1 MSSFSSAL
9 SGDRVENEITAVVG
23 GGGGGKKYREWKLI
37 WRARFRVCC
46 L

>member
-1 MSSFSSAL
+1 MSFFSSAL
-9 SGDRVENEITAVVG
+9 SGDRVENEITAVV

>member
-1 MSSFSSAL
+1 MSFFSSAL
-9 SGDRVENEITAVVG
+9 SGDRVENEITAVV
-23 GGGGGKKYREWKLI
+23 GGGGKKYREWKLI